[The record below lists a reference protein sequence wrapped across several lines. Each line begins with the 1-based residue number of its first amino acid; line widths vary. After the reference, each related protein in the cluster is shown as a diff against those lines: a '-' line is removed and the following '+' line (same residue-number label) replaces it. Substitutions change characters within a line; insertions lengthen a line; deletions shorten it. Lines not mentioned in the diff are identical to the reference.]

1 MRKLKKYGNF
11 KKQKKMLNNYILNMQ
26 SKSNR
31 LLNKAMQKLAFYWV
45 ENMQMALELI
55 KTKFK
60 VEIGTKK
67 QKIKIRNTLIMAY
80 M

>member
-1 MRKLKKYGNF
+1 
-11 KKQKKMLNNYILNMQ
+11 MQ